1 MFPLTTTSRRNAEED
16 PRSSTTSLNMSSLLK
31 PSSAHLQDDNKFDGS
46 SVTQELSF
54 LSDDMDSS
62 SNSSNADIIE
72 LCPNSVLLSDYE
84 VDSLADLSVESSS
97 SPTSQQQQ
105 QSPTSSSGA
114 QRTGGLR
121 RASSGGSSS
130 TSTSNSSAR
139 SVRFADAHIRK
150 YAVCVGD
157 NPAVSLGVPVSLDWQ
172 VVSEETR
179 PVVDALHLEGSFHH
193 HLTEEELRLPSQE
206 REAMVR
212 NAGFSTEEIR
222 TSVRAVNLVKME
234 REKTLDTLKN
244 QKGEYRMEKL
254 RKGVW
259 NATVRRRTKKMER
272 AWLQE
277 LLKQDQQRI
286 LEVAQ

>member
-1 MFPLTTTSRRNAEED
+1 MFPLNTRRSTEED
-16 PRSSTTSLNMSSLLK
+16 ARSSTNSLNMSALLNK
-31 PSSAHLQDDNKFDGS
+31 RSSDRSNFDGS

-54 LSDDMDSS
+54 LSDDMDNSS
-62 SNSSNADIIE
+62 SSDHDEAE

-84 VDSLADLSVESSS
+84 TDSLADLSLESSS
-97 SPTSQQQQ
+97 PRSQPPQ
-105 QSPTSSSGA
+105 TSSSGIK
-114 QRTGGLR
+114 RTGGLR
-121 RASSGGSSS
+121 RASSGASSS
-130 TSTSNSSAR
+130 TSTTNSSGAR
-139 SVRFADAHIRK
+139 SVRFAQAHIRK

-172 VVSEETR
+172 VVSEETC
-179 PVVDALHLEGSFHH
+179 PVVDALHLEESFP

-212 NAGFSTEEIR
+212 NAGFTTEEIR
-222 TSVRAVNLVKME
+222 TSVRAVNMAKME

-244 QKGEYRMEKL
+244 EKGEYRMEKL

-272 AWLQE
+272 AWLQQ
-277 LLKQDQQRI
+277 LLKQDQQR